1 MEELAL
7 LWSQAFP
14 SRNALERTR
23 ELREGMTYGSL
34 ADCWIARAGGMAV
47 GALRTYRL
55 TLHARGRCWPTLGL
69 AAVAVAPDYR
79 RRGLARRMCV
89 QALRIGRERGCV
101 LGALFP
107 FRTSFYADLGFSL
120 IGTLL
125 RHRFGPDELP
135 LYAGWERVRRAHG
148 PAELR
153 ALYPAAARGSTEL
166 IERPELAGAFSP
178 IHAPPRTCTAMRRG
192 APPAT
197 RSRASCAGARAT
209 GCACW
214 S

>member
-23 ELREGMTYGSL
+23 ELCEGMTYGSL

-125 RHRFGPDELP
+125 RHRFGPDEL
-135 LYAGWERVRRAHG
+135 
-148 PAELR
+148 R
-153 ALYPAAARGSTEL
+153 ALYPAVARGSTEL

-197 RSRASCAGARAT
+197 RSRASCARVT